1 MFSGR
6 KLGALLGA
14 IGAIAFST
22 AAAATPAAL
31 TPQPPAPAAAR
42 PEAPL
47 VPRPAIWLLADADT
61 RIYLFGTI
69 HVLPP
74 GLSWRSPAFDDI
86 VAQAD
91 ELVIEVAEDPA
102 ETELAA
108 VASSVMLGKQV
119 PILWRVSP
127 DRREA
132 LREMIESVDLSVDV
146 FDGMQTWAAAM
157 TIAVAAIAK
166 AYAGE
171 DGSIEDLTGVED
183 ALRTDFTQA
192 GRPISGVETG
202 TQQLGFLSGLP
213 LGSQREMLES
223 MVDAYLRRRPRH
235 HRAEREWLAQRRCR
249 QHRRRNGRAAARGVR
264 GADHPAQHCLDRLA
278 ARSDGAAGHGAVRG
292 RRRPSRRTR
301 FGAVDA
307 RRAGRSGNPAGL
319 TSLQAKSAFPVLL
332 SAILDTSSRLD

>member
-22 AAAATPAAL
+22 AAATTPAA
-31 TPQPPAPAAAR
+31 TSPQPPAPAAAR
-42 PEAPL
+42 PEAPP
-47 VPRPAIWLLADADT
+47 VPRPAIWLLADEDT

-74 GLSWRSPAFDDI
+74 GLKWRSPAFDNI

-91 ELVIEVAEDPA
+91 ELVMEVAEDPA

-108 VASSVMLGKQV
+108 VASSVMIGKPV

-171 DGSIEDLTGVED
+171 DGSIESLTGVED

-213 LGSQREMLES
+213 LSSQREMLES
-223 MVDAYLRRRPRH
+223 MVDAYLAGDPDITAPNENGWLNGDVDSIA
-235 HRAEREWLAQRRCR
+235 AEMAELQPEVYEVLIT
-249 QHRRRNGRAAARGVR
+249 RRNTAWTGWLLDRLERPGTVLFAVGAGHLAGRDSVQSMLAARGV
-264 GADHPAQHCLDRLA
+264 Q
-278 ARSDGAAGHGAVRG
+278 V
-292 RRRPSRRTR
+292 T
-301 FGAVDA
+301 
-307 RRAGRSGNPAGL
+307 
-319 TSLQAKSAFPVLL
+319 
-332 SAILDTSSRLD
+332 RLD